1 LHVITHFVSHAQI
14 FLFLFSPRVHDE
26 YRQRQ
31 EFRAT
36 NGKQK
41 VWGKEPD
48 YIVAKYTTKDGE
60 VRSSLLLCSGWW
72 SLAR

>member
-1 LHVITHFVSHAQI
+1 M
-14 FLFLFSPRVHDE
+14 LF
-26 YRQRQ
+26 RQRQ

-48 YIVAKYTTKDGE
+48 YIVAKYTTEDGE
-60 VRSSLLLCSGWW
+60 ERTSLLLCSGWW
-72 SLAR
+72 SLSRYCTKCI